1 MALLLQRQ
9 LDAMLDRQRTQN
21 RCGTAVVSHCSR
33 HLLTNVPTHSMPFW
47 LSSVM
52 VKRYE
57 DLRQDNDELRRALA
71 DAERRLAEQRA
82 AAEEARLEASV
93 ANKQQE
99 GMAARLEV

>member
-1 MALLLQRQ
+1 MPCWIDSAHRTGVVLLLWYHT
-9 LDAMLDRQRTQN
+9 AHVTCSHMLPPPLH
-21 RCGTAVVSHCSR
+21 V
-33 HLLTNVPTHSMPFW
+33 FW

>member
-1 MALLLQRQ
+1 
-9 LDAMLDRQRTQN
+9 
-21 RCGTAVVSHCSR
+21 
-33 HLLTNVPTHSMPFW
+33 
-47 LSSVM
+47 M